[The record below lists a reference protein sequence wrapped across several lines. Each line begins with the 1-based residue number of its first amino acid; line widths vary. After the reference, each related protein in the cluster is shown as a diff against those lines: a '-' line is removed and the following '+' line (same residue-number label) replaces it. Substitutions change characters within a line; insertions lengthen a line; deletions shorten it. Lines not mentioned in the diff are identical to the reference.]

1 MENLEKKT
9 RDELRA
15 IAKELDIKGRGH
27 MTKEQLVQAI
37 ASATGGEAAE
47 TSDDVSSGSNKM
59 KYVENAEIGTIVAF
73 KLPDGRVKSAKVE
86 RRSTSRRKLKL
97 VTQYGAEFV
106 VPYEDIIWVRTTK
119 RWPKGVYN
127 LLKGKVAEN
136 ESGNKEEA

>member
-9 RDELRA
+9 RDELRV

-37 ASATGGEAAE
+37 ASATSNEAAE
-47 TSDDVSSGSNKM
+47 TPDGASSDSSKM

-73 KLPDGRVKSAKVE
+73 KLPDGRVKSAKIE

-136 ESGNKEEA
+136 ESGSKEEA

>member
-9 RDELRA
+9 RDELRV

-27 MTKEQLVQAI
+27 MTKDQLVQAI
-37 ASATGGEAAE
+37 ASATSSEAVE
-47 TSDDVSSGSNKM
+47 TSDDVSSSSNKM

-73 KLPDGRVKSAKVE
+73 KLPDGRVKSAKIE

-97 VTQYGAEFV
+97 VTQYGVEFV
-106 VPYEDIIWVRTTK
+106 VSYDDVIWVRTTK

-136 ESGNKEEA
+136 ENKGKEES

>member
-9 RDELRA
+9 RDELRV

-47 TSDDVSSGSNKM
+47 TSDDVSSGSNKV
-59 KYVENAEIGTIVAF
+59 KYVENAEVGTIVAF
-73 KLPDGRVKSAKVE
+73 KLPDGRVKSAKIE

-127 LLKGKVAEN
+127 LLKGKVTEN
-136 ESGNKEEA
+136 ESGSKEGA

>member
-47 TSDDVSSGSNKM
+47 ALNDVSSGSNKM
-59 KYVENAEIGTIVAF
+59 KYVENAEVGTIVAF
-73 KLPDGRVKSAKVE
+73 KLPDGRVKSAKIE

-106 VPYEDIIWVRTTK
+106 VSYEDIIWVRTTK

-136 ESGNKEEA
+136 ESGSKEEA

>member
-47 TSDDVSSGSNKM
+47 ASDDVSSGSNKM
-59 KYVENAEIGTIVAF
+59 KYVENAEVGTIVAF
-73 KLPDGRVKSAKVE
+73 KLPDGRVKSAKIE

-136 ESGNKEEA
+136 ESGSKEEA

>member
-9 RDELRA
+9 RDELRV
-15 IAKELDIKGRGH
+15 IVKGLDIKGRGH

-37 ASATGGEAAE
+37 ASAAGGEVAE
-47 TSDDVSSGSNKM
+47 TSDDVSSGSDKM
-59 KYVENAEIGTIVAF
+59 KYVENVEIGTIVAF
-73 KLPDGRVKSAKVE
+73 KLPDGRVKSAKIE

-136 ESGNKEEA
+136 ESGSKEEA

>member
-37 ASATGGEAAE
+37 TSATGGEAAE
-47 TSDDVSSGSNKM
+47 TPDDVSSDSNKM

-136 ESGNKEEA
+136 ESGSKEEA

>member
-9 RDELRA
+9 RDELRV

-47 TSDDVSSGSNKM
+47 TSDDVSSGSNKV

-73 KLPDGRVKSAKVE
+73 KLPDGRVKSAKIE
-86 RRSTSRRKLKL
+86 RRSTSHRKLKL

-136 ESGNKEEA
+136 ESGSKEGA

>member
-9 RDELRA
+9 RDELRV
-15 IAKELDIKGRGH
+15 IAKEMDIKGRGH

-37 ASATGGEAAE
+37 ASATGGEAVE
-47 TSDDVSSGSNKM
+47 TSDDVSSGGNKM

-73 KLPDGRVKSAKVE
+73 KLPDGRVKSAKIE
-86 RRSTSRRKLKL
+86 RRSTSRHKLKL

-136 ESGNKEEA
+136 ESGSKEEA

>member
-9 RDELRA
+9 RDELRV

-27 MTKEQLVQAI
+27 MTKEQLIQAI
-37 ASATGGEAAE
+37 ASATSGEAVE
-47 TSDDVSSGSNKM
+47 TPDDVSSSSNKM

-73 KLPDGRVKSAKVE
+73 KLPDGRVKSAKIE

-97 VTQYGAEFV
+97 VTQYGAEFIV
-106 VPYEDIIWVRTTK
+106 SYDDVIWVRTTK

-127 LLKGKVAEN
+127 LLKGKVAEDEN
-136 ESGNKEEA
+136 EGKEES

>member
-9 RDELRA
+9 RDELRV

-27 MTKEQLVQAI
+27 MTKDQLVQAI
-37 ASATGGEAAE
+37 ASATSSEAVE
-47 TSDDVSSGSNKM
+47 TSDDVSSSSNKM

-73 KLPDGRVKSAKVE
+73 KLPDGRVKSAKIE

-106 VPYEDIIWVRTTK
+106 VSYDDVIWVRTTK

-136 ESGNKEEA
+136 ENEGKEES

>member
-9 RDELRA
+9 RDELRV

-27 MTKEQLVQAI
+27 MTKDQLVEAI
-37 ASATGGEAAE
+37 ASATSNETAE
-47 TSDDVSSGSNKM
+47 TPDGVSSDSSKM

-73 KLPDGRVKSAKVE
+73 KLPDGRVKSAKIE

-106 VPYEDIIWVRTTK
+106 VPYEDVIWVRTTK

-127 LLKGKVAEN
+127 LLKGKVAQGDEEGKA
-136 ESGNKEEA
+136 ES

>member
-9 RDELRA
+9 RDELRV

-37 ASATGGEAAE
+37 ASAAGGEAAA

-59 KYVENAEIGTIVAF
+59 KYVENAEVGTIVAF
-73 KLPDGRVKSAKVE
+73 KLPDGRVKSAKIE

-97 VTQYGAEFV
+97 ATQYGAEFV

-136 ESGNKEEA
+136 ESGSKEEA

>member
-9 RDELRA
+9 RDELRV

-59 KYVENAEIGTIVAF
+59 KYVENAETGTIVAF

-97 VTQYGAEFV
+97 VT
-106 VPYEDIIWVRTTK
+106 
-119 RWPKGVYN
+119 
-127 LLKGKVAEN
+127 
-136 ESGNKEEA
+136 

>member
-9 RDELRA
+9 RDELRV

-37 ASATGGEAAE
+37 ASATGSEAAE
-47 TSDDVSSGSNKM
+47 TSDDVSSGSNKA
-59 KYVENAEIGTIVAF
+59 KYVENAEVGTIVAF
-73 KLPDGRVKSAKVE
+73 KLPDGRVKSAKIE

-136 ESGNKEEA
+136 ESGSKEET

>member
-9 RDELRA
+9 RDELRV

-47 TSDDVSSGSNKM
+47 TSDDVSSGSNKV

-73 KLPDGRVKSAKVE
+73 KLPDGRVKSAKIE

-106 VPYEDIIWVRTTK
+106 VPYEDVIWVRTTK

-136 ESGNKEEA
+136 ESGSKEGA

>member
-9 RDELRA
+9 RDELRV

-47 TSDDVSSGSNKM
+47 TSDDVSSGSNKV
-59 KYVENAEIGTIVAF
+59 KYVENAEVGTIVAF
-73 KLPDGRVKSAKVE
+73 KLPDGRVKSAKIE

-136 ESGNKEEA
+136 ENRSKEEA

>member
-9 RDELRA
+9 RDELRV

-27 MTKEQLVQAI
+27 MTKDQLVRAI
-37 ASATGGEAAE
+37 ASATSSETAE
-47 TSDDVSSGSNKM
+47 TPDGASSDSSKM
-59 KYVENAEIGTIVAF
+59 EYVENAEIGTIVAF
-73 KLPDGRVKSAKVE
+73 KLPDGRVKSAKIE

-136 ESGNKEEA
+136 ENEGKEES

>member
-9 RDELRA
+9 RDELRV

-37 ASATGGEAAE
+37 ASAAGGEAAA
-47 TSDDVSSGSNKM
+47 TSDDVSSSSNKM
-59 KYVENAEIGTIVAF
+59 KYVENAEVGTIVAF
-73 KLPDGRVKSAKVE
+73 KLPDGRVKSAKIE

-106 VPYEDIIWVRTTK
+106 VPYEDIVWVRTTK

-136 ESGNKEEA
+136 ESGSKEGA

>member
-9 RDELRA
+9 RDELRV

-106 VPYEDIIWVRTTK
+106 VPYEGIIWVRTTK

-136 ESGNKEEA
+136 ESGSKEEA

>member
-9 RDELRA
+9 RDELRV

-59 KYVENAEIGTIVAF
+59 KYVENAEVGTIVAF
-73 KLPDGRVKSAKVE
+73 RLPDGRVKSAKIE

-97 VTQYGAEFV
+97 ATQYGAEFV
-106 VPYEDIIWVRTTK
+106 VSYEDIIWVRTTK

-136 ESGNKEEA
+136 ESRSKEEV

>member
-9 RDELRA
+9 RDGLRV

-27 MTKEQLVQAI
+27 TTKEQLVQAI

-47 TSDDVSSGSNKM
+47 TSDDVSSGSNKV

-73 KLPDGRVKSAKVE
+73 KLPDGRVKSAKIE

-136 ESGNKEEA
+136 ESGSKEGA

>member
-9 RDELRA
+9 RDELRV
-15 IAKELDIKGRGH
+15 IAKEPDIKGRGH

-37 ASATGGEAAE
+37 ASATGGEVAE
-47 TSDDVSSGSNKM
+47 TSDDVSSGSDKM
-59 KYVENAEIGTIVAF
+59 KYVENAEIGTIAAF
-73 KLPDGRVKSAKVE
+73 KLPDGRVKSAKIE

-136 ESGNKEEA
+136 ESGSKEEI

>member
-9 RDELRA
+9 RDELRV

-47 TSDDVSSGSNKM
+47 TSDDVSSGSNKV

-73 KLPDGRVKSAKVE
+73 KLPDGRVKSAKIE

-136 ESGNKEEA
+136 ENRSKEEA

>member
-9 RDELRA
+9 RDELRV

-73 KLPDGRVKSAKVE
+73 KLPDGRVKSAKIE
-86 RRSTSRRKLKL
+86 RRSTSRCKLKL

-127 LLKGKVAEN
+127 LLKGRVAEN
-136 ESGNKEEA
+136 ESGSKEEA

>member
-9 RDELRA
+9 RDELRV

-47 TSDDVSSGSNKM
+47 TSDDVSSGSNKV

-73 KLPDGRVKSAKVE
+73 KLPDGRVKSAKIE

-97 VTQYGAEFV
+97 ATQYGAEFV

-136 ESGNKEEA
+136 ESGSKEGA

>member
-9 RDELRA
+9 RDELRV
-15 IAKELDIKGRGH
+15 IAKKLDIKGRGH

-47 TSDDVSSGSNKM
+47 TSNDVSSGSNKM
-59 KYVENAEIGTIVAF
+59 KYVENAEVGTIVAF
-73 KLPDGRVKSAKVE
+73 KLPDGRVKSAKIE

-97 VTQYGAEFV
+97 ATQYGAEFV

-136 ESGNKEEA
+136 ESGSKEEA

>member
-9 RDELRA
+9 RDELRV

-47 TSDDVSSGSNKM
+47 TSDDVSSGSNKV

-73 KLPDGRVKSAKVE
+73 KLRDGRVKSAKIE

-136 ESGNKEEA
+136 ESGSKEGG

>member
-9 RDELRA
+9 RDELRV
-15 IAKELDIKGRGH
+15 IAKELDITGRGH

-47 TSDDVSSGSNKM
+47 TSDDVSSSSNKM

-136 ESGNKEEA
+136 ESGSKEGT

>member
-9 RDELRA
+9 RDELRV

-47 TSDDVSSGSNKM
+47 TSDDVSSGSNKV

-73 KLPDGRVKSAKVE
+73 KLPDGRVKSAKIE
-86 RRSTSRRKLKL
+86 WRSTSRRKLKL

-136 ESGNKEEA
+136 ESGSKEGA

>member
-9 RDELRA
+9 RDELRV

-27 MTKEQLVQAI
+27 MTEEQLVQAI

-47 TSDDVSSGSNKM
+47 TSDDVSSGSNKV

-73 KLPDGRVKSAKVE
+73 KLPDGRVKSAKIE

-136 ESGNKEEA
+136 ESGSKEGA

>member
-9 RDELRA
+9 RDELRV
-15 IAKELDIKGRGH
+15 IAKELDLTGRGH

-136 ESGNKEEA
+136 ESGSKEGA

>member
-9 RDELRA
+9 RDELRV

-47 TSDDVSSGSNKM
+47 TPDDVSSGSNKM
-59 KYVENAEIGTIVAF
+59 KYVENAEVGTIVAF
-73 KLPDGRVKSAKVE
+73 KLPDGRVKSAKIE

-97 VTQYGAEFV
+97 ATQYGAEFV

-136 ESGNKEEA
+136 ENRSKEEA

>member
-9 RDELRA
+9 RDELRV

-27 MTKEQLVQAI
+27 MTKDQLVQAI
-37 ASATGGEAAE
+37 ASAISSEAVE
-47 TSDDVSSGSNKM
+47 TSDDVSSSSNKM
-59 KYVENAEIGTIVAF
+59 KYVENVEIGTIVAF
-73 KLPDGRVKSAKVE
+73 KLPDGRVKSAKIE

-106 VPYEDIIWVRTTK
+106 VSYDDVIWVRTTK

-136 ESGNKEEA
+136 ENEGKEES

>member
-9 RDELRA
+9 RDELRV

-37 ASATGGEAAE
+37 ASAAGGEAAE
-47 TSDDVSSGSNKM
+47 TPDDVSSGSNKT
-59 KYVENAEIGTIVAF
+59 KYVENAEVGTIVAF
-73 KLPDGRVKSAKVE
+73 KLPDGRVKSAKIE

-136 ESGNKEEA
+136 ESGSKEET

>member
-9 RDELRA
+9 RDELRV

-37 ASATGGEAAE
+37 ASATGGEVAE

-59 KYVENAEIGTIVAF
+59 KYVENVEIGTIVAF
-73 KLPDGRVKSAKVE
+73 KLPDGRVKSAKIE

-136 ESGNKEEA
+136 ESGSKEEA

>member
-9 RDELRA
+9 RDELRV
-15 IAKELDIKGRGH
+15 IAKELDIRGRGH
-27 MTKEQLVQAI
+27 MTKEQLAQAI
-37 ASATGGEAAE
+37 ASAAGGEAAA

-59 KYVENAEIGTIVAF
+59 KYVENAEVGTIVAF
-73 KLPDGRVKSAKVE
+73 KLPDGRVKSAKIE

-97 VTQYGAEFV
+97 ATQYGAEFV

-136 ESGNKEEA
+136 ESGSKEEA

>member
-9 RDELRA
+9 RDELRV

-37 ASATGGEAAE
+37 ASAIGGEAAE
-47 TSDDVSSGSNKM
+47 MSDDVSSGNNKM
-59 KYVENAEIGTIVAF
+59 KYVENAEVGTIVAF
-73 KLPDGRVKSAKVE
+73 KLPDGRVKSAKIE

-97 VTQYGAEFV
+97 ATQYGAEFV
-106 VPYEDIIWVRTTK
+106 APYEDIIWVRTTK

-136 ESGNKEEA
+136 ESGSKEET

>member
-1 MENLEKKT
+1 MEKLEKKT
-9 RDELRA
+9 RDELRV

-47 TSDDVSSGSNKM
+47 TSDDVSSGSNKV

-73 KLPDGRVKSAKVE
+73 KLPDGRVKSAKIE

-136 ESGNKEEA
+136 ESGSKEGA

>member
-9 RDELRA
+9 RDELRV

-37 ASATGGEAAE
+37 ASAAGGETAA

-59 KYVENAEIGTIVAF
+59 KYVENAEVGTIVAF
-73 KLPDGRVKSAKVE
+73 KLPDGRVKSAKIE

-106 VPYEDIIWVRTTK
+106 VPYEDVIWVRTTK

-136 ESGNKEEA
+136 ESESKEET